1 MGGKICFW
9 ILIIFFLIFGLM
21 CNFIENVCIVV
32 LSCGCL
38 MVLDRL
44 VDNDSFN
51 GFVFMVNEDN

>member
-1 MGGKICFW
+1 
-9 ILIIFFLIFGLM
+9 M

-38 MVLDRL
+38 IVLDRL

-51 GFVFMVNEDN
+51 GFVFMVNEDNWVIVEWV